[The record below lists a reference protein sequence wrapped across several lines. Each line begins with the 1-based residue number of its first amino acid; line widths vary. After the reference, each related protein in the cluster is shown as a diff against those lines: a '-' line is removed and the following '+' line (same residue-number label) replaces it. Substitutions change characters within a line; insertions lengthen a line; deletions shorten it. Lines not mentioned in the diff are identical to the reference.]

1 MIMSGSL
8 SACLLSKRLVIL
20 LCMIG
25 CVQLLELIV
34 IKIFASDAC
43 KYVHIRWSW

>member
-1 MIMSGSL
+1 MIMSRSL
-8 SACLLSKRLVIL
+8 SACLLSKR

-34 IKIFASDAC
+34 IKIFTSDAC

>member
-1 MIMSGSL
+1 MIMSTSL
-8 SACLLSKRLVIL
+8 NACMLSKLLVIL
-20 LCMIG
+20 LCMIR

-43 KYVHIRWSW
+43 KYVHICWSW